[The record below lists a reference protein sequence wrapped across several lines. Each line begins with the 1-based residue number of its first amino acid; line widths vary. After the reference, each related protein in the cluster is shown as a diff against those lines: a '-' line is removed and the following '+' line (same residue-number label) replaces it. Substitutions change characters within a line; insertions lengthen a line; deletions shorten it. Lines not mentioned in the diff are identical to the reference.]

1 MRIIDKNTDFYDYLQ
16 NVYRDATLTF
26 DRTDSFLLTKK
37 EMCDYLNMGIHV
49 NKLCF
54 CLLQVCNT
62 FWLFLIE
69 VTKTVSESN
78 DMPTDYEVELLS
90 TWKNYS
96 KQRALCKLDLIRF
109 DWTITRNLRVSQLSK
124 MCGSKHVYG
133 YDTAGIVEKTSIL
146 VDAVNTNNYEVKRSI
161 NKHTVYLDGWR
172 LDKDNRRIEKHL
184 PLLKASGL
192 AGCIDPQEIYLSFEE
207 YFSLEKTDSERT
219 ESIGI
224 TDKEK
229 IENHGFDV
237 KASFRGK

>member
-16 NVYRDATLTF
+16 NVYRDTTLTF

-37 EMCDYLNMGIHV
+37 EMCDHLNMGIHT
-49 NKLCF
+49 NRLHF

-78 DMPTDYEVELLS
+78 DMPVDYEVELLS

-96 KQRALCKLDLIRF
+96 NQRVLCKLNLIRF
-109 DWTITRNLRVSQLSK
+109 NWTLTRNFRLSQLPK
-124 MCGSKHVYG
+124 MRGGRYVYG
-133 YDTAGIVEKTSIL
+133 YNKTSIVEKASIL
-146 VDAVNTNNYEVKRSI
+146 VDAVNTNNYEIKRSI

-172 LDKDNRRIEKHL
+172 QDKDNRRIEKHF

-219 ESIGI
+219 ESVGI

-237 KASFRGK
+237 KTSFRGK